1 MTEPIVVFDSA
12 RAVFSKGISLVEAS
26 AGTGKTYAIGML
38 VLRGIVELGVTIEKI
53 LIVTFTKAATEEL
66 KSRIRNRLAEARA
79 LLVQRLD
86 VSPDRVEEQT
96 DATLVDWLD
105 SLTDYSQAIQ
115 RLQIALYDIDNANV
129 FTIHGFCQRMLVDQ
143 ALESGQLFNVE
154 LVTSV
159 EHVISEVVDDFW
171 RNEVY
176 GLDAL
181 PCALLTATFETPEKL
196 YASVSEFYKKVGEV
210 QPVEISVE
218 TATMAVLE
226 KMEALRVWWQNHSAG
241 LYQFLVEGI
250 ASNHFNKGIS
260 ENFSAWFGAVSLFI
274 DGSSLVFPGEL
285 ELLTESKL
293 MSGLNGNKF
302 RGEEKKKAYLADWP
316 VPTAEVEEFCR
327 SKNELILA
335 FRLKLAGLKDEV
347 RTRLLQQ
354 GTMGFDG
361 LIANLAA
368 GLDGEKGK
376 QLCEVIGGRYSIA
389 LIDEFQDTDSLQY
402 KIFSEIFGDG
412 GHYLYLIG
420 DPKQAIYK
428 FRGAD
433 IHSYFKARNSARN
446 LLTLEKNYRSHP
458 RLVTEVNRLF
468 ASRSKPFLYD
478 ENRLGFHRI
487 IPGLTADNYDIV
499 CNEKSLAGMVYCT
512 LPAHPEDKKGRWS
525 SGKAADAFR
534 SYVVGEIC
542 RLTGPESTT
551 IYQSGEVHRS
561 LEPKDI
567 AILVRSH
574 RQGQQYLESLIE
586 AGIPAVVSSR
596 TSVFHTTEAREL
608 IVLLKAVASPT
619 EIVRL
624 KAAMTI
630 SWFDIQG
637 TELVKIWQDED
648 RLAAWQAKMIFYHGL
663 WLEQGLFAMMNRF
676 IVNENILINIAG
688 SRYAERSIVNLY
700 QLVELIQEQES
711 AENYGIGQ
719 VLQWLQRMH
728 LLENGAAGGELLLES
743 DEDAVQIVTMH
754 GAKGLEYPVVFCPYL
769 WYSSSRLEKEQF
781 QIAVHEH
788 GKTVIDLGSEH
799 FSERK
804 ALADQEEKA
813 EDLRLLYVALTR
825 AKVRC
830 YTMWGDVKKHTA
842 VADSFGSALGYLLFP
857 EGPCDPQEQYLRF
870 EEIEGQGSSVHH
882 QITAEVPTENFT
894 TKPET
899 AELHPLQAS
908 RRSLFTDWQMTSF
921 SGLAALSDYEYEKA
935 TTSLIQVEAVVSIA
949 VPNLPAGAHFGNLI
963 HDLLEEF
970 SFSSLSA
977 PSSNPELLSQI
988 SRKCEKYGVDATVE
1002 EIAKLLECV
1011 VSSYL
1016 PGGFRLRD
1024 LPIDRCLKEMPFYF
1038 RFNSFD
1044 TAGIYDILQG
1054 DPTVLPVSSRQ
1065 MRGYLT
1071 GFVDLVGLFEGKY
1084 YIMDYKT
1091 NYLGGDLLAY
1101 QPDQLV
1107 SAMQAHN
1114 YGLQYWIY
1122 SLVLHRHLQNLLPDY
1137 NYRQDFGGV
1146 MYLFIRGMSPDA
1158 PGSGIYSTLPD
1169 YETLQQLNRL
1179 FGEEVRCD
1187 EAG

>member
-1 MTEPIVVFDSA
+1 MTEQTVVFDSA

-66 KSRIRNRLAEARA
+66 KTRIRNRLAEARE
-79 LLVQRLD
+79 LLIHRLD
-86 VSPDRVEEQT
+86 VRPDREAEQA
-96 DATLVDWLD
+96 DATLIDWLD
-105 SLTDYSQAIQ
+105 SLTDYRQAIQ
-115 RLQIALYDIDNANV
+115 RLQMALYDIDNANI

-210 QPVEISVE
+210 QPAEISVE
-218 TATMAVLE
+218 RATVAVLE
-226 KMEALRVWWQNHSAG
+226 KMEALRVWWEKHSAG
-241 LYQFLVEGI
+241 LYQLLVDGI
-250 ASNHFNKGIS
+250 SSNHFNKGIS
-260 ENFSAWFGAVSLFI
+260 ENFSGWFAAVSSFI
-274 DGSSLVFPGEL
+274 DGSSLVFPGQL

-302 RGEEKKKAYLADWP
+302 RGEEKKRAYLADWLL
-316 VPTAEVEEFCR
+316 PTTEVEEFCR
-327 SKNELILA
+327 SKDELILA

-347 RTRLLQQ
+347 RKRLLQQ

-361 LIANLAA
+361 LITNLAA

-376 QLCEVIGGRYSIA
+376 QLCQVIGGRYSIA

-402 KIFSEIFGDG
+402 KIFSELFGYG
-412 GHYLYLIG
+412 AHYLYLIG

-458 RLVTEVNRLF
+458 SLVAEVNRLF

-478 ENRLGFHRI
+478 EDRLGFHRI
-487 IPGLTADNYDIV
+487 IPGLAADSFDIV
-499 CNEKSLAGMVYCT
+499 CDEKSLAGMVYCT

-534 SYVVGEIC
+534 TYVVEEIC
-542 RLTGPESTT
+542 RLTGPDSTT
-551 IYQSGEVHRS
+551 IYQSGELRRS

-574 RQGQQYLESLIE
+574 RQGQQYLECLIE

-596 TSVFHTTEAREL
+596 TSVFHTVEAREL
-608 IVLLKAVASPT
+608 IVLLKAIASPT

-630 SWFDIQG
+630 SWFDMQG
-637 TELVKIWQDED
+637 SALVKIWQDED
-648 RLAAWQAKMIFYHGL
+648 QLAAWQAKMIFYHGL
-663 WLEQGLFAMMNRF
+663 WQEQGLFAMMNRF
-676 IVNENILINIAG
+676 IVNENILINLAG

-728 LLENGAAGGELLLES
+728 LLESGAAGGELLLES

-788 GKTVIDLGSEH
+788 GKTVIDLGSEL
-799 FSERK
+799 FSGRK
-804 ALADQEEKA
+804 VLADQEEKA

-857 EGPCDPQEQYLRF
+857 EGLCDPQEQYVRF
-870 EEIEGQGSSVHH
+870 EEIEAHGSSVHH
-882 QITAEVPTENFT
+882 QITAKVPTEKFKV
-894 TKPET
+894 KPET
-899 AELHPLQAS
+899 AELHPLQPS
-908 RRSLFTDWQMTSF
+908 RRSLYTDWQMTSF
-921 SGLAALSDYEYEKA
+921 SGLATLSDYEYERATIPRIKA
-935 TTSLIQVEAVVSIA
+935 EAVVSIA
-949 VPNLPAGAHFGNLI
+949 VPDLPAGAHFGNLV

-970 SFSSLSA
+970 SFSSLSFL
-977 PSSNPELLSQI
+977 PSNPELLSQI
-988 SRKCEKYGVDATVE
+988 NRKCEKYGVDASVE
-1002 EIAKLLECV
+1002 DIAKLLACV
-1011 VSSYL
+1011 VSSSL
-1016 PGGFRLRD
+1016 PEGFRLRD
-1024 LPIDRCLKEMPFYF
+1024 LPIDKCLKEMPFYF
-1038 RFNSFD
+1038 RFNAFD
-1044 TAGIYDILQG
+1044 TAGIFEILQG
-1054 DPTVLPVSSRQ
+1054 DPTVLPVSARQ
-1065 MRGYLT
+1065 MKGYLT
-1071 GFVDLVGLFEGKY
+1071 GFVDLIGLFDGKY

-1091 NYLGGDLLAY
+1091 NYLGGDRHAY

-1146 MYLFIRGMSPDA
+1146 MYLFVRGMSPDT
-1158 PGSGIYSTLPD
+1158 PGSGIYFTVPD
-1169 YETLQQLNRL
+1169 YDTLQQLNCL
-1179 FGEEVRCD
+1179 FGEEDCCD
-1187 EAG
+1187 